1 MTNIQLQIEFN
12 RISNIKDCFDFYLE
26 LKKLN
31 KEYKTTP
38 FYKNT
43 RMQIKDA
50 YILFMKHTVSNILV
64 FLNKL
69 TSTEYV
75 INLLNEYLNGI
86 DEDTLNTLL
95 NRITTTLDPAQ
106 LQQYQVQLTNT
117 IDKIRVL

>member
-1 MTNIQLQIEFN
+1 MTNIQLQIEFD

-43 RMQIKDA
+43 RMRIKDA
-50 YILFMKHTVSNILV
+50 YGLFMKHTASNILV
-64 FLNKL
+64 FLNRL

-75 INLLNEYLNGI
+75 VNLLNEYLNGI
-86 DEDTLNTLL
+86 DEDTLNALL
-95 NRITTTLDPAQ
+95 NRITTALDPAQ
-106 LQQYQVQLTNT
+106 LQKYQDQLTNT
-117 IDKIRVL
+117 IDKIKVL

>member
-50 YILFMKHTVSNILV
+50 YTLFMKHTASNILV
-64 FLNKL
+64 FLFL
-69 TSTEYV
+69 
-75 INLLNEYLNGI
+75 
-86 DEDTLNTLL
+86 
-95 NRITTTLDPAQ
+95 
-106 LQQYQVQLTNT
+106 
-117 IDKIRVL
+117 